1 MANASYF
8 TNSLDSS
15 SKENAV
21 GAASETPTLDQ
32 PPLELAQQ
40 LAERLGIKAQDW
52 HRLNSNRN
60 VRAAE
65 QLATALVFLL
75 KDQPEEALIRTQQA
89 VGWLDQTLKAPPCPT
104 HGSKKRSNADK

>member
-1 MANASYF
+1 MVNASSV
-8 TNSLDSS
+8 TNSLESA

-21 GAASETPTLDQ
+21 GAALK
-32 PPLELAQQ
+32 PPILEQTSLELAQQ
-40 LAERLGIKAQDW
+40 LAERLGIKVQDW

-75 KDQPEEALIRTQQA
+75 KDRPEEALIRTQQA
-89 VGWLDQTLKAPPCPT
+89 VGWLDRTLKAPPCPT
-104 HGSKKRSNADK
+104 HGSKKQNKADK